1 MFKKCKTKIVATL
14 LLILTL
20 VSNII
25 PIIPAVKSLAAN
37 NIGTTLDI
45 ICVGDVP
52 YHLKSYGVP
61 SKGYVKTSLT
71 GYYDNGVFYPA
82 FCLEREK
89 PGVDSDREYS
99 VTLTEILADRDT
111 YNKIWRV
118 VTAGYPYKSIES
130 LGVSDWAYAF
140 QATKMAVYCVLGQ
153 CDINDFYA
161 TDSEGQAIVDL
172 IHRLVN
178 EGENGTSTYR
188 TPISS
193 INKSGNMI
201 LSGNYYIQN
210 YNLTANIEIT
220 NYNIASTGF
229 PNGTLITDTAGTQ
242 RNTFN
247 PGETFQV
254 RIPKNSVET
263 GDINGRVRA
272 TVTSKSYAVF
282 YGTSPDESLQD
293 YAVAGDP
300 IALTS
305 SSANIEMKGNTAG
318 IKIKK
323 IDVDTNQPIPNTVF
337 QISKQDGTVIG
348 TATTN
353 AAGIATFNNLYQSN
367 YVIKEI
373 KSNDNY
379 VIMQETINIPAYYN
393 KITEQ
398 TLTNEHKKGRIQI
411 NKTDSETSEPV
422 KDVTFQLLDLNDN
435 VVQTGTTDK
444 NGVLIFDNIRIGNY
458 KLKEISTNSNYVLNT
473 TIFDVKVEYEKTTV
487 KNITN
492 DYKKGNLKIDKID
505 AETKNG
511 IEGVT
516 FELQKKDGTVVG
528 RATTNKNGEAY
539 FNNIRIGDY
548 ILKEVET
555 NINYIL
561 NTMNFEVTIEYDKTI
576 VKEITNEHKRGNISV
591 LKVDKDNNKITLRKC
606 RIRFV

>member
-1 MFKKCKTKIVATL
+1 MFKKYKIKIVATM
-14 LLILTL
+14 LLIMTL
-20 VSNII
+20 ISNII

-45 ICVGDVP
+45 VCVGYVP
-52 YHLKSYGVP
+52 YHLKSHAVASG
-61 SKGYVKTSLT
+61 GYVRTALA
-71 GYYDNGVFYPA
+71 GYYDNGTFYPA
-82 FCLEREK
+82 FCIEKVK
-89 PGVDSDREYS
+89 PGVDNDTQYS
-99 VTLTEILADRDT
+99 VTLTEILANTDT

-118 VTAGYPYKSIES
+118 VTAGYPYKSPES
-130 LGVSDWAYAF
+130 LGVSDWRSAY

-153 CDINDFYA
+153 SDLNAFYA
-161 TDSEGQAIVDL
+161 DDAEGQAIINL

-178 EGENGTSTYR
+178 EGLNGTSTYR
-188 TPISS
+188 TPVST
-193 INKSGNMI
+193 INKSGNMV

-210 YNLTANIEIT
+210 YSLTANLEIT

-247 PGETFQV
+247 PGEIFQV

-282 YGTSPDESLQD
+282 YGTGPDDSLQD

-318 IKIKK
+318 IKIQK
-323 IDVDTNQPIPNTVF
+323 IDVETKQPIPNTVF

-353 AAGIATFNNLYQSN
+353 AAGIATFSNLYQSN
-367 YVIKEI
+367 YVLKEI

-379 VIMQETINIPAYYN
+379 VIMQETINIPTYYN
-393 KITEQ
+393 KITEK
-398 TLTNEHKKGRIQI
+398 TITNEYKKGKIQI
-411 NKTDSETSEPV
+411 NKTDSETSEPI
-422 KDVTFQLLDLNDN
+422 KGVTFQLLDLNGN
-435 VVQTGTTDK
+435 VIQTGTTDSR
-444 NGVLIFDNIRIGNY
+444 GILLFDNIRIGNY
-458 KLKEISTNSNYVLNT
+458 KLKEISTDSNYILNT
-473 TIFDVKVEYEKTTV
+473 TIFDVKVEHEKTTV

-492 DYKKGNLKIDKID
+492 DHKKGNLKINKID

-539 FNNIRIGDY
+539 FNNIRIGDFN
-548 ILKEVET
+548 LKEVET
-555 NINYIL
+555 NIKYIL

-576 VKEITNEHKRGNISV
+576 VKEITNEHKRGNLSV

-606 RIRFV
+606 RI